1 MKRFIFATLMLC
13 LFSVAALAQ
22 TSTGRLVGV
31 VSDASGVIQKATVV
45 LKDNKTGSEK
55 TTETNDQGGFTFGAV
70 DVGTYTVTV
79 TAPGHKTHTSTEVK
93 IDTGAEYSL
102 PVSLEVGAISENV
115 TVVAGADI
123 INSSNGEINST
134 IGPRQLLELPLL
146 TRNPLA
152 LILTQPGSSSNPL
165 QNTSINGQR
174 TSFTNI
180 VRDGINIQD
189 NFIRSNATDFAPS
202 RPSVDDVGE
211 FTNTTLAGADAG
223 FGGGQLTLST
233 PRGQNKFS
241 GALFEFNRNSKFA
254 ANTFFN
260 NALGTYTATEAPVLS
275 GLKKVGD
282 PRGPLPFRNR
292 NQYGGKLSGPIIKNK
307 LFFFG
312 YYEGLRDVVTA
323 NDLTT
328 TLTPGTAA
336 GNFTYTAACTNI
348 GTNLCPTG
356 ITPGQNVT
364 VSILNPALGTGI
376 TTVDPTIASRFLS
389 RLPGGNT
396 TEAGDTRNTIGYRFA
411 QASGQNRDTY
421 TTRFDYDL
429 NTNNSVKVVYN
440 YVKEGNQRADQDST
454 FNLVPRV
461 NQPSTNRLL
470 SLGYV
475 ATPTPKLTN
484 EMTGG
489 FFKSVPVFLSDE
501 PAKSS
506 FFIVPTLITNPEV
519 TFLNQGRTVT
529 TTNFNDNASYSWGD
543 HSFKFGG
550 AFQNVDIDSFN
561 DAGITPSYTLGIN
574 ALTPQISA
582 TQFVNNTL
590 FPGGVPAAQQA
601 TANSLLALLGGI
613 VVSGTRSYNVQ
624 DQTSG
629 FIAGATQKRIFNVKS
644 YGVFFSDQW
653 RATPSLTL
661 NLGLRWD
668 YYTPLKM
675 VNGLALE
682 PIMKPGQSTIDTILD
697 PNGAFQFVGG
707 NAGNPGEFYRGD
719 KNNFAPILSFAW
731 SPHSQSGFTGWLFGN
746 GKTVVRGGF
755 RMSYVNDEMVRAPD
769 NALLNNSG
777 LNFASGAINPATLG
791 TTLNARVSAL
801 PAIPVPTFVA
811 NRTFILNNTTV
822 APLFQAAAFIVDPNL
837 QTPRTS
843 EFSFGVQRDI
853 GWSSVLEVRYVGGRS
868 NNLLR
873 AYDAN
878 QVDIRGNGFLAD
890 YNRALNNCLLQG
902 ATITGSGT
910 ALSKCTTGAFN
921 PTIAGSQPLTL
932 FPLLGTLSG
941 TPGGIG
947 SVTVAPGG
955 AVTTVA
961 ANSTILSQLKGGI
974 PADLATTY
982 VINALSGGV
991 KFTPNPNIFVA
1002 DELHN
1007 GAFYRYNALQVDL
1020 RRRFSGGLYLNANY
1034 TFEKELTNGQGT
1046 GQTRVE
1052 AFLDNAT
1059 PSLEVARA
1067 DYDQRH
1073 VFNMTAQYEFPFG
1086 KGKRFFG
1093 GIGNWGDR
1101 VLGGWQLNSLI
1112 RWSTGAPITVTD
1124 ARGTLNRAGRSARQ
1138 TALTNLTTSE
1148 LRALSGLYVT
1158 PNGVFFF
1165 DPKLLGRNP
1174 DGSLQTGRTGRGSE
1188 GFLQPLFDGQVFFNN
1203 VPGGTSPLSRAI
1215 FDGPTNFNLDASL
1228 LKNIRVTESS
1238 RVQLRGEL
1246 YNVFNHT
1253 QFTPSSQFL
1262 DINSINFGRITALAA
1277 NPRIVQFGIRIE
1289 F

>member
-1 MKRFIFATLMLC
+1 MKRFIFAMLTFC
-13 LFSVAALAQ
+13 LFSAVALAQ
-22 TSTGRLVGV
+22 TSTGNLVGT
-31 VSDASGVIQKATVV
+31 VSDASGVIPKATVV
-45 LKDNKTGSEK
+45 LKDNKTSREK
-55 TTETNDQGGFTFGAV
+55 TTETNDQGGFIFDKL

-79 TAPGHKTHTSTEVK
+79 TAPGHKTHIATEVK

-102 PVSLEVGAISENV
+102 PVTLEVGAISENV
-115 TVVAGADI
+115 TVIAGADI

-189 NFIRSNATDFAPS
+189 NFIRSNATDFAPN
-202 RPSVDDVGE
+202 RPSVDDIGE

-223 FGGGQLTLST
+223 FGGGQLTLSA

-241 GALFEFNRNSKFA
+241 GALFEFNRNSVVA
-254 ANTFFN
+254 ANSFFN
-260 NALGTYTATEAPVLS
+260 NALGRFVATDDQVIR
-275 GLKKVGD
+275 GIKKVGD
-282 PRGPLPFRNR
+282 PKGPLPFRNR
-292 NQYGGKLSGPIIKNK
+292 NQYGGKASGPIIKNK

-312 YYEGLRDVVTA
+312 YYEGLRDRVSA
-323 NDLTT
+323 NKLTT

-336 GNFTYTAACTNI
+336 GNFTYTAACTNV
-348 GTNLCPTG
+348 GTNLCPAG
-356 ITPGQNVT
+356 ISPGQLVT
-364 VSILNPALGTGI
+364 VNILNPAMGTGI
-376 TTVDPTIASRFLS
+376 TSVDPTIASRFLS

-396 TEAGDTRNTIGYRFA
+396 NEAGDTRNTIGYRFS
-411 QASGQNRDTY
+411 QQSNQDRDTY
-421 TTRFDYDL
+421 TTRIDYDI
-429 NTNNSVKVVYN
+429 NTNNSIKGVYN
-440 YVKEGNQRADQDST
+440 YVKEANLRSDIDGS
-454 FNLVPRV
+454 FNVTPIV

-475 ATPTPKLTN
+475 ATPTAKLTN
-484 EMTGG
+484 EVTGG
-489 FFKSVPVFLSDE
+489 FFKSVPVFLSDD
-501 PAKSS
+501 PAKATN
-506 FFIVPTLITNPEV
+506 FVVPTLITNPEQ

-529 TTNFNDNASYSWGD
+529 TTNLNDNASYTMGN

-550 AFQNVDIDSFN
+550 AYQNVDIDAFN
-561 DAGITPSYTLGIN
+561 DAGITPTYNLGTNIN
-574 ALTPQISA
+574 TPTISSTTFA
-582 TQFVNNTL
+582 NATL
-590 FPGGVPAAQQA
+590 FPGGVPTAQQG
-601 TANSLLALLGGI
+601 TANSLMALLGG
-613 VVSGTRSYNVQ
+613 VVSSASATFNVR
-624 DQTSG
+624 DKTSG
-629 FIAGATQKRIFNVKS
+629 FIPGLTQSRIWNVKT
-644 YGVFFSDQW
+644 YGLFFSDQW

-668 YYTPLKM
+668 YYTPLKS
-675 VNGLALE
+675 VNGLQLE
-682 PIMKPGQSTIDTILD
+682 PIMKPGQSTVDTILD
-697 PNGAFQFVGG
+697 PAGSFQFVGG
-707 NAGNPGEFYRGD
+707 NAGHDGWLYKAD
-719 KNNFAPILSFAW
+719 KNNFSPILSFAW

-769 NALLNNSG
+769 NALANNSG
-777 LNFASGAINPATLG
+777 LQLTSNVTNPPG
-791 TTLNARVSAL
+791 STTTALNARISAL

-811 NRTFILNNTTV
+811 NRTFLQNNN
-822 APLFQAAAFIVDPNL
+822 AGALQAAAFIVDPNL
-837 QTPRTS
+837 QTPRTT

-853 GWSSVLEVRYVGGRS
+853 GWNSVLEVRYVGGRS

-878 QVDIRGNGFLAD
+878 QVDIRANGFAAD
-890 YNRALNNCLLQG
+890 YVRAVNNCIAQG
-902 ATITGSGT
+902 STLPGSGT
-910 ALSKCTTGAFN
+910 PLSKCTNAAFN
-921 PTIAGSQPLTL
+921 STIPGSVPLTV
-932 FPLLGTLSG
+932 FPNL
-941 TPGGIG
+941 
-947 SVTVAPGG
+947 GG
-955 AVTTVA
+955 AGLLT
-961 ANSTILSQLKGGI
+961 NSTILAGI
-974 PADLATTY
+974 RAGTPADLAVTY
-982 VINALSGGV
+982 VINALTGSV
-991 KFTPNPNIFVA
+991 KFNANPNIFVA

-1007 GAFYRYNALQVDL
+1007 DAFYRYNAVQAEL

-1034 TFEKELTNGQGT
+1034 TFEKELTDGQGT

-1059 PSLEVARA
+1059 PSLEISRA

-1073 VFNMTAQYEFPFG
+1073 VFNFTGQYELPFG

-1093 GIGNWGDR
+1093 DVGNWGDR
-1101 VLGGWQLNSLI
+1101 LLGGWQLNSLI

-1124 ARGTLNRAGRSARQ
+1124 ARGTLNRAGRSGRQ
-1138 TALTNLTTSE
+1138 TALTNLTTDQ
-1148 LRALSGLYVT
+1148 LRARSGLFVT

-1165 DPKLLGRNP
+1165 DPAILGRNP
-1174 DGSLQTGRTGRGSE
+1174 DGSLQPGRTGRGAE
-1188 GFLQPLFDGQVFFNN
+1188 GFLQPLFDGQVFFLNN
-1203 VPGGTSPLSRAI
+1203 PGSTSPLSRAI

-1228 LKNIRVTESS
+1228 LKNIRITEST

-1262 DINSINFGRITALAA
+1262 DISSVNFGRITALAA